1 MMTND
6 YEEDELNREALIAIK
21 ECENEYLDLFDQ
33 DYLISTNLMDINDPR
48 ITIDEFLNL
57 KR

>member
-21 ECENEYLDLFDQ
+21 ECEDEYLDLFDQ
-33 DYLISTNLMDINDPR
+33 DYLTSTNLMGINDPE
-48 ITIDEFLNL
+48 ITIDEFLSL
-57 KR
+57 KK

>member
-33 DYLISTNLMDINDPR
+33 DYLISTNLMDINDSR

>member
-21 ECENEYLDLFDQ
+21 EDEDKYLKLFDQ
-33 DYLISTNLMDINDPR
+33 DYLSSVSLEDTDPEL
-48 ITIDEFLNL
+48 TIDEFFNLNN
-57 KR
+57 